1 MQFLRNFFILFACC
15 VVQIVY
21 ADPIA
26 DVYQID
32 VIIFEHLDGNRF
44 QAEHWPSFVGN
55 IDAKGAVNLDEM
67 KNSAPESI
75 DTLDVLQALDSA
87 GRRNSNQ
94 LINDSINLVNNNDFL
109 LNEEVKK
116 LKASKSQR
124 VIKYIGWNQPIAAN
138 VRSTPVYFSAGKDKE
153 VEALISIKPL
163 RSVYNVSLDVVY
175 KLQADDRKLSNVEA
189 IRLTRDVKLKKR
201 EVYYV
206 DHPVIGMLIM
216 VTPEVLE
223 GTNQ

>member
-1 MQFLRNFFILFACC
+1 MQFLRKVFILFICGIA
-15 VVQIVY
+15 QTAW
-21 ADPIA
+21 ADPMA

-32 VIIFEHLDGNRF
+32 VIIFEHLNADRF
-44 QAEHWPSFVGN
+44 QTEHWPSFVGN
-55 IDAKGAVNLDEM
+55 IDTKGAVDLDGM
-67 KNSAPESI
+67 KNNAPESI

-94 LINDSINLVNNNDFL
+94 LVNDSINLVNNNDFL

-138 VRSTPVYFSAGKDKE
+138 VRSTPVYFSSGKHKE

-189 IRLTRDVKLKKR
+189 IRLTRDVKVKKR

-223 GTNQ
+223 GTN